1 MKKFLE
7 EQRAK
12 LEKRKQELEKE
23 LGSFARKN
31 PELKDDWKTKFPD
44 FGVKTPDFSEEA
56 DQVEEYEATLPVEY
70 VLETDLQKINKALE
84 GIKKGTPSDG
94 GTYGVCQNCKKKI
107 SIKRLKAYP
116 EADTCLKCIKT

>member
-7 EQRAK
+7 EQRKK

-44 FGVKTPDFSEEA
+44 FGIKTPDFSGEE
-56 DQVEEYEATLPVEY
+56 DQVEEYEETLPVEY
-70 VLETDLQKINKALE
+70 ALETDLQKINNALE
-84 GIKKGTPSDG
+84 TLRQAQGKEYGICK
-94 GTYGVCQNCKKKI
+94 NCHKKI
-107 SIKRLKAYP
+107 SRNRLKAYP
-116 EADTCLKCIKT
+116 EADSCTSCSK